1 MKETNEFYQG
11 YALALGF
18 IAHAHGQES
27 MVKDAMKEHGITL
40 EVFSQC
46 LTGCM
51 NIKPNH
57 VKTYSTQWR

>member
-1 MKETNEFYQG
+1 MMETNEFYQG

-40 EVFSQC
+40 SD
-46 LTGCM
+46 L
-51 NIKPNH
+51 
-57 VKTYSTQWR
+57 VKAKCDEFDLAPIRKIFR